1 MHFQSVALSD
11 RGLNREINEDSAW
24 IGAQII
30 AVADGLGGHAGG
42 EVASAIV
49 INGLAKAEKKEFT
62 KESVHDLVI
71 EITAK
76 ANGEIAKKIKDSP
89 KLKGMGTTLTSLITT
104 EDKVALIH
112 IGDSRCYQ
120 FRDGKLT
127 QLSKDHTLVQELID
141 QGRLSAEEATTHP
154 QKSLITKALMGNT
167 ETEPFIQLINVE
179 PDDLFLLCTDGL
191 SSVIDES
198 EISKILREDGLT
210 EVAAEKLKAAV
221 YKSGAP
227 DNITLVLAKL
237 TDGESNL
244 VGALGAA
251 AAVA

>member
-1 MHFQSVALSD
+1 
-11 RGLNREINEDSAW
+11 
-24 IGAQII
+24 
-30 AVADGLGGHAGG
+30 
-42 EVASAIV
+42 
-49 INGLAKAEKKEFT
+49 
-62 KESVHDLVI
+62 
-71 EITAK
+71 
-76 ANGEIAKKIKDSP
+76 
-89 KLKGMGTTLTSLITT
+89 MGTTLTSLITT

-141 QGRLSAEEATTHP
+141 QGRLSVEEASAHP
-154 QKSLITKALMGNT
+154 QKSLITKALMGNA

-191 SSVIDES
+191 SSVINES

-210 EVAAEKLKAAV
+210 EIAVEKLKAAV

-237 TDGESNL
+237 TSEDTNT
-244 VGALGAA
+244 VGILGAA
-251 AAVA
+251 AVVA

>member
-24 IGAQII
+24 IGSQII

-49 INGLAKAEKKEFT
+49 INGLAKADKKEFT

-71 EITAK
+71 EITTK
-76 ANGEIAKKIKDSP
+76 ANGEIAKTIKNSP

-104 EDKVALIH
+104 EDKVA
-112 IGDSRCYQ
+112 
-120 FRDGKLT
+120 

-141 QGRLSAEEATTHP
+141 QGRLSVEEATSHP

-191 SSVIDES
+191 SSVINES
-198 EISKILREDGLT
+198 EISKILREDGVT
-210 EVAAEKLKAAV
+210 EVAAEKLKKAV

-237 TDGESNL
+237 TSENL
-244 VGALGAA
+244 SSIGTIGAA
-251 AAVA
+251 AVVA

>member
-24 IGAQII
+24 IGSQII

-49 INGLAKAEKKEFT
+49 INRLAKAEKKEFT

-76 ANGEIAKKIKDSP
+76 ANSEIAKKIKDFP
-89 KLKGMGTTLTSLITT
+89 KLKGMGTTLTSLIST

-141 QGRLSAEEATTHP
+141 QGRLSVEEASAHP

-191 SSVIDES
+191 SSVINES
-198 EISKILREDGLT
+198 EIGKILREDGLT
-210 EVAAEKLKAAV
+210 EIAVEKLKAAV

-237 TDGESNL
+237 TSEKTNTTGI
-244 VGALGAA
+244 LGAA
-251 AAVA
+251 AVIA

>member
-1 MHFQSVALSD
+1 M
-11 RGLNREINEDSAW
+11 
-24 IGAQII
+24 
-30 AVADGLGGHAGG
+30 
-42 EVASAIV
+42 
-49 INGLAKAEKKEFT
+49 
-62 KESVHDLVI
+62 I

-89 KLKGMGTTLTSLITT
+89 KLKGMGTTLTSLIST

-141 QGRLSAEEATTHP
+141 QGRLSVEEASAHP
-154 QKSLITKALMGNT
+154 QKSLITKALMGNV

-179 PDDLFLLCTDGL
+179 PNDLFLLCTDGL
-191 SSVIDES
+191 SSVLNES

-210 EVAAEKLKAAV
+210 EIAAQKLKDAV

-227 DNITLVLAKL
+227 DNVTLILAKL
-237 TDGESNL
+237 TNEGSNTAG
-244 VGALGAA
+244 VLGAA
-251 AAVA
+251 AVVA

>member
-11 RGLNREINEDSAW
+11 RGLNRDINEDSAW
-24 IGAQII
+24 IGSQII

-42 EVASAIV
+42 EVASSIV
-49 INGLAKAEKKEFT
+49 INRLAKAEKREFT
-62 KESVHDLVI
+62 NDSVHDFVI

-76 ANGEIAKKIKDSP
+76 ANGEIAKKIKNSP
-89 KLKGMGTTLTSLITT
+89 KLKGMGTTLTSLIAT

-120 FRDGKLT
+120 FRNGKLT

-141 QGRLSAEEATTHP
+141 QGRLSVEEANAHP
-154 QKSLITKALMGNT
+154 QKSLITKAFMGNS

-191 SSVIDES
+191 SSVLNES

-210 EVAAEKLKAAV
+210 EIAVEKLKAAV

-237 TDGESNL
+237 TSEDTNT
-244 VGALGAA
+244 VGILGAA
-251 AAVA
+251 AVVA

>member
-24 IGAQII
+24 IGSQII

-49 INGLAKAEKKEFT
+49 INGLAKAETKEFT

-89 KLKGMGTTLTSLITT
+89 KLKGMGTTLTSLIST

-141 QGRLSAEEATTHP
+141 QGRLSVEEASAHP
-154 QKSLITKALMGNT
+154 QKSLITKALMGNV

-179 PDDLFLLCTDGL
+179 PNDLFLLCTDGL
-191 SSVIDES
+191 SSVLNES

-210 EVAAEKLKAAV
+210 EIAAQKLKDAV

-227 DNITLVLAKL
+227 DNVTLVLAKL
-237 TDGESNL
+237 TNEGSNTAG
-244 VGALGAA
+244 VLGAA
-251 AAVA
+251 AVVA

>member
-24 IGAQII
+24 IGSQII

-49 INGLAKAEKKEFT
+49 INRLAKAEKKEFT

-76 ANGEIAKKIKDSP
+76 ANSEIAKKIKDFP
-89 KLKGMGTTLTSLITT
+89 KLKGMGTTLTSLIST

-141 QGRLSAEEATTHP
+141 QGRLSVEEASAHP

-191 SSVIDES
+191 SSVINES
-198 EISKILREDGLT
+198 EIGKILREDGLT
-210 EVAAEKLKAAV
+210 EIAVGKLKTAV

-237 TDGESNL
+237 TSEKTNTTGI
-244 VGALGAA
+244 LGAA
-251 AAVA
+251 AVVA